1 MSSSS
6 NNADLFNRLQ
16 LFRARSEDLE
26 DEDGQRKRIDPSQS
40 RVKRCLFG
48 RGNTEENIKFA
59 KRELEKALEDSKKR
73 WNFDFAN
80 ERPLDGRFVWQ
91 TPPYPK
97 ILISKNEASNAATN
111 NSEIAENSENVIPTE
126 KKSVNSQLSNTL
138 LKSSQNPSE
147 INTHTSSSDDQN
159 DQDTKSQF
167 GGKIQMT
174 TAPTASSTSSTS
186 SSSSSSEIPGPGS
199 PSQRSSS
206 RQSSISHIFRQ
217 RKRSKS
223 KVKVQERKTE
233 KEINPESTT
242 SGITQPPESISG
254 PAGASSA
261 SD

>member
-1 MSSSS
+1 MHQNVKTCVTQCETLRVLLSYIFYVKLISRKIAIFNNS
-6 NNADLFNRLQ
+6 NF
-16 LFRARSEDLE
+16 FF
-26 DEDGQRKRIDPSQS
+26 
-40 RVKRCLFG
+40 RCLFG

-147 INTHTSSSDDQN
+147 INTHTSSSDDQ
-159 DQDTKSQF
+159 DS
-167 GGKIQMT
+167 
-174 TAPTASSTSSTS
+174 TAPKASSTSSTS

-206 RQSSISHIFRQ
+206 RQSSIS
-217 RKRSKS
+217 RKFYRF
-223 KVKVQERKTE
+223 VE
-233 KEINPESTT
+233 N
-242 SGITQPPESISG
+242 ITH
-254 PAGASSA
+254 
-261 SD
+261 

>member
-40 RVKRCLFG
+40 RVKRYIITQCEKMRNLLLFDFFYYFRCLFG

-97 ILISKNEASNAATN
+97 ILISKNEASAATN
-111 NSEIAENSENVIPTE
+111 NSEIAEENSENVIPTE
-126 KKSVNSQLSNTL
+126 KKSIHSQISNTL
-138 LKSSQNPSE
+138 KPSQNPSE

-159 DQDTKSQF
+159 DQDSNKLRFQT
-167 GGKIQMT
+167 MT
-174 TAPTASSTSSTS
+174 ATASSTSSTS

-206 RQSSISHIFRQ
+206 RQSSISRKFYEFFR
-217 RKRSKS
+217 
-223 KVKVQERKTE
+223 
-233 KEINPESTT
+233 PF
-242 SGITQPPESISG
+242 
-254 PAGASSA
+254 
-261 SD
+261 